1 MLFLD
6 VDDRHHNWLEDMA
19 NAISATTP
27 APGSWNMMLNAKLS
41 LLYKK
46 RGDTR
51 VTFKLPWPWVATGFN
66 TVVLDFFRAAFPI
79 ATAGNIAYGL
89 FKIEGF
95 QSKGKL
101 TRHSTYWKNRWRV
114 RCRSQQV
121 LFVVQKRG
129 GILGSSRRFSPSLA
143 SIRSIQ
149 SYHPRW
155 FGAHG
160 WNHDVETQE
169 STRRLI
175 EGRSKD
181 RCPVLRSIQHFDYLL
196 KTTITKSGLTLRT
209 SSLKHY
215 PTPPWWKER
224 LRHNALRG
232 CFSTPLHGICTSYAA
247 LPLHRSDYT
256 IIDLFTLSDISII
269 IRY

>member
-1 MLFLD
+1 VPETRLEEVMLFLD

-101 TRHSTYWKNRWRV
+101 TRHSTY
-114 RCRSQQV
+114 
-121 LFVVQKRG
+121 
-129 GILGSSRRFSPSLA
+129 
-143 SIRSIQ
+143 
-149 SYHPRW
+149 
-155 FGAHG
+155 
-160 WNHDVETQE
+160 
-169 STRRLI
+169 
-175 EGRSKD
+175 
-181 RCPVLRSIQHFDYLL
+181 
-196 KTTITKSGLTLRT
+196 
-209 SSLKHY
+209 
-215 PTPPWWKER
+215 
-224 LRHNALRG
+224 
-232 CFSTPLHGICTSYAA
+232 
-247 LPLHRSDYT
+247 
-256 IIDLFTLSDISII
+256 
-269 IRY
+269 